1 MFGMLD
7 YRAHKFYIILFCIP
21 SLILTLF
28 MIFGSP
34 ILNYAIGLQ
43 LFDERIFQIIS
54 SLVSA
59 CIVGII
65 WTIFIIGVVSK
76 LFQFLFTL
84 FVDVIPHD
92 GRTKEEAQAVVWGGD
107 KTILILETGKH
118 PSKWSENFGEEFAK
132 IDWVQNLFFKRKVI
146 DRFLRVKENFEF
158 DDEEEVS
165 IYNSYKAEKFLKD
178 NNLETTWVEKF
189 ICNKLYRRYVVGWL
203 FFIYLLAFDP
213 FS

>member
-7 YRAHKFYIILFCIP
+7 YRAHKLYIILFCIP
-21 SLILTLF
+21 LLIVHIFT
-28 MIFGSP
+28 IFGLP
-34 ILNYAIGLQ
+34 IINYAIGLQ

-65 WTIFIIGVVSK
+65 WSFFIFGVVSK

-92 GRTKEEAQAVVWGGD
+92 GRTKEEAQLVVWGGD
-107 KTILILETGKH
+107 KTILILEVDKH
-118 PSKWSENFGEEFAK
+118 PSKWRENFEEELAK
-132 IDWVQNLFFKRKVI
+132 IDWVQNLFFKRKII

-165 IYNSYKAEKFLKD
+165 VYNSYKAEKFLKD